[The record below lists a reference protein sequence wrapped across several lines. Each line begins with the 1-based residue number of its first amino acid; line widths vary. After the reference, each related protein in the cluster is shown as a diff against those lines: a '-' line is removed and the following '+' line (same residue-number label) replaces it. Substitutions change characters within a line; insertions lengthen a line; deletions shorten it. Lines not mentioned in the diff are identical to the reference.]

1 MKILFLGL
9 GGVGQRH
16 LRNIDLLSNTE
27 NEYITFSKRKTK
39 SLITNDLRE
48 LKDEDIFKKFNI
60 KVKNSL
66 QDAFLENPDL
76 TIISTPSSFHYEHAK
91 FALYSNSNVFLEK
104 PATISSSECKDL
116 IRIEGTSERKISV
129 SFQMRFTPWI
139 RKIKEILNSNKY
151 GKIAY
156 VTSIVSEYMPSWHKY
171 EDYRESYASR
181 KNLGGGVTFTQIH
194 EIDYLFY
201 IFENLEFVHSISGKY
216 SELEI
221 DVEDTSISVLKS
233 KKENYFFPI
242 NLIQDYMGDPKRREL
257 VIQFTHAKLYCD
269 FIKSKIIIYKDG
281 IIESL
286 FDFKDFERNN
296 AFLDQMQQFIDC
308 LNDSKLN
315 APVTLDE
322 ALISIEL
329 AEKIK
334 FNNDPLIF

>member
-16 LRNIDLLSNTE
+16 LRNIDLLSKTE
-27 NEYITFSKRKTK
+27 NEYITFSKRKRK

-48 LKDEDIFKKFNI
+48 LNNVDIFEKFNI
-60 KVKNSL
+60 KVKKNI
-66 QDAFLENPDL
+66 QDAFLEKPDL
-76 TIISTPSSFHYEHAK
+76 TVISTPSSFHYEHAK
-91 FALYSNSNVFLEK
+91 YALNSNSNVFLEK
-104 PATISSSECKDL
+104 PATISSNDCKDL
-116 IRIEGTSERKISV
+116 IQIEKACKKKISV

-139 RKIKEILNSNKY
+139 KKIKEIINSNKY

-171 EDYRESYASR
+171 EDYRESYASQ
-181 KNLGGGVTFTQIH
+181 KILGGGVTFTQIH

-201 IFENLEFVHSISGKY
+201 IFENLKFVHSISGKF

-242 NLIQDYMGDPKRREL
+242 NLIQDYLGSPKRREL
-257 VIQFTHAKLYCD
+257 IIQFTNAKLYCD
-269 FIKSKIIIYKDG
+269 LIKSSIIIYKDG
-281 IIESL
+281 IKEAQ

-296 AFLDQMQQFIDC
+296 AFLDQMQQFIDS
-308 LNDSKLN
+308 LPNSKLK
-315 APVTLDE
+315 APVSLDE
-322 ALISIEL
+322 ALISIDL

-334 FNNDPLIF
+334 LNGNSII